1 MNFSFDFSFF
11 LKYFLLFQRLSYLCA
26 DGEVRELLQKIGS
39 QAEVVQQSA
48 ERVSSTAEVY
58 GAVQQEA
65 RIARAVEIM
74 LLHVENLKRMNE
86 REHTEL
92 EESRKVL
99 AANNLSVEDQWRAS
113 LDVQSPKIGRP
124 NSRGRSVSVIHPKQ
138 GSPTNTLGAVLNS
151 PKSRRASVATHQQR
165 QQSPNSNSPNSN
177 SSISFSKVNSTANFG
192 ILNKHFY

>member
-1 MNFSFDFSFF
+1 MFF
-11 LKYFLLFQRLSYLCA
+11 ILFQRLSYLCA

>member
-1 MNFSFDFSFF
+1 MKELTHILFP
-11 LKYFLLFQRLSYLCA
+11 FQRLSCLCN

-39 QAEVVQQSA
+39 QAEVVQQTA
-48 ERVSSTAEVY
+48 ERISSTAEVY

-86 REHTEL
+86 REHSEL

-99 AANNLSVEDQWRAS
+99 AANNLTVEDPWRS
-113 LDVQSPKIGRP
+113 LDVASSPKIGRP

-138 GSPTNTLGAVLNS
+138 GSPTNTLGAALVILLT
-151 PKSRRASVATHQQR
+151 AS
-165 QQSPNSNSPNSN
+165 
-177 SSISFSKVNSTANFG
+177 NF
-192 ILNKHFY
+192 KC

>member
-1 MNFSFDFSFF
+1 MSC
-11 LKYFLLFQRLSYLCA
+11 LCA
-26 DGEVRELLQKIGS
+26 DGAVRELLQKIGS

-99 AANNLSVEDQWRAS
+99 AANNLSIEDQWRAS
-113 LDVQSPKIGRP
+113 LDVTASPKIGRP

-138 GSPTNTLGAVLNS
+138 GSPTNTLGDALVRFLKLHVPFKILLCLYFLDTEFSEISESKCGNS
-151 PKSRRASVATHQQR
+151 PTTSTITYIQSYHQFVNFFQQGTKIVGFSWSV
-165 QQSPNSNSPNSN
+165 
-177 SSISFSKVNSTANFG
+177 K
-192 ILNKHFY
+192 

>member
-1 MNFSFDFSFF
+1 M
-11 LKYFLLFQRLSYLCA
+11 
-26 DGEVRELLQKIGS
+26 
-39 QAEVVQQSA
+39 
-48 ERVSSTAEVY
+48 SSTAEVY

-99 AANNLSVEDQWRAS
+99 AANNLSIEDQWRAS
-113 LDVQSPKIGRP
+113 LDVTASPKIGRP

-138 GSPTNTLGAVLNS
+138 GSPTNTLGDALVRFLKLHVPFKILLCLYFLDTEFSEISESKCGNS
-151 PKSRRASVATHQQR
+151 PTTSTITYIQSYHQFVNFFQQGTKIIGFSWSR
-165 QQSPNSNSPNSN
+165 
-177 SSISFSKVNSTANFG
+177 K
-192 ILNKHFY
+192 